1 MKKIICITG
10 LDGTGKSTVVH
21 ALHKIHP
28 QAYVVS
34 VWDIL
39 NHHPGLLFSSKKD
52 VDTYLCNLTPD
63 ARLLF
68 LAHALKYGIDKA
80 LESESDLVILNAY
93 YYKYFASELALGASA
108 ELVRSLEKTFPEP
121 NTVIKLEL
129 DVETAAKRKKTFSR
143 YECGTKTAD
152 EINFINFQKQ
162 VSQYWSNFKGSAFST
177 VNASASAEE
186 IIKRVLQLGQL
197 T

>member
-10 LDGTGKSTVVH
+10 LDGTGKSTVVD

-39 NHHPGLLFSSKKD
+39 TRHPGLLFSSKKI

-63 ARLLF
+63 SRLLF

-80 LESESDLVILNAY
+80 LESESDLIILNAY

-108 ELVRSLEKTFPEP
+108 ELVHSLEKTFPEP
-121 NTVIKLEL
+121 NIIIKLEV
-129 DVETAAKRKKTFSR
+129 DVETAAERKKTFSR

-152 EINFINFQKQ
+152 EINFISFQKQ
-162 VSQYWSNFKGSAFST
+162 ASQYWNNFKGSPFST
-177 VNASASAEE
+177 LNASASVEE
-186 IIKRVLQLGQL
+186 IIKHVLQLSQL
-197 T
+197 I